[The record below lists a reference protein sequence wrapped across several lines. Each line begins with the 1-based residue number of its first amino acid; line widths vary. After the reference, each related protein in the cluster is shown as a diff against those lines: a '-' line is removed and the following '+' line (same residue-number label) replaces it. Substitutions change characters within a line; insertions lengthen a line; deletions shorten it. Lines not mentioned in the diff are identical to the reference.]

1 MAGIDAFVRAI
12 RGFLRSSDG
21 SASVEVVIWTP
32 LFMFIF
38 FLIADTAII
47 FSDQAQ
53 VLRIVQDAN
62 RAMSIGQTDETA
74 TENRIKAAIASISP
88 NAAVDTTVDTS
99 TGIIRTDVVMPI
111 SDLEATGMVGAFDN
125 LSVTVTAQ
133 HLSEA

>member
-1 MAGIDAFVRAI
+1 MAGLGTFQRGI
-12 RGFLRSSDG
+12 RKFLRSTEG
-21 SASVEVVIWTP
+21 SASFEVVIWTP
-32 LFMFIF
+32 VFMFIF